1 LFGVILLIFLGYDI
15 LDNVL
20 KPYLRGNY
28 VPPGPF
34 LHDAGLVS
42 GCVGKESIY
51 IWLVAQIKEE
61 GMSRIEQLCSGGE
74 CIDLKK

>member
-1 LFGVILLIFLGYDI
+1 MILRSMLEDI
-15 LDNVL
+15 
-20 KPYLRGNY
+20 
-28 VPPGPF
+28 
-34 LHDAGLVS
+34 S
-42 GCVGKESIY
+42 QSIGKESIY